1 MAPPSLH
8 GPPALH
14 RPATSTK
21 PKTAQTLS
29 QQPSLT
35 LILPT
40 STPTLDLFFKS
51 TKDHLD
57 PTYMNQYLEPAWNHD
72 PLTTFKLIFKLA
84 LVNKECFIASLLWL
98 NQHHPKTLALNL
110 QGFSRL
116 GYLNFVSEIL
126 YHIMKEKFNTENLR
140 YSWSRQNKNKKKEDI
155 ITCSK
160 RAVKLYKSN
169 LDYRYLYN
177 RVADLFAKLL
187 KSDIEYLKLGEIEK
201 ISMASRW
208 CPLDTLHDKWT
219 LLCEGIARLIFPRDS
234 DPDYKDIEEAHYVYL
249 VRDRLSEE
257 VLVPLRKAL
266 RSAKKWKLVPQKPAP
281 SDTMKKLYVKTF
293 DDESEK
299 YFSKVY
305 EEKYNVYLEIATNW
319 EKESGV
325 LLPHQIVANLNNGS
339 GREVVECE
347 WQRLV
352 RHLEKKGSLKNC
364 LAICD
369 TSKMIGTTQIDVC
382 VSMGLLISELSD
394 EPWKGKVITCSQ
406 NPKLCRIEGDN
417 LQSKIEFMKGQE
429 CDGNID
435 CHKVFDLIL
444 EVAVAE
450 KLSQDRMVKT
460 VFVFS
465 EMGFE
470 QAGYKALPEIV
481 FWNFRDPASSL
492 VARKRE
498 GKAMVGGVLE
508 CSLSALLRGKVVLT
522 LEDLVKSVPK
532 PEELMESAISGEDYN
547 NLIVFD

>member
-29 QQPSLT
+29 QQPSPT

-72 PLTTFKLIFKLA
+72 PLTTFKLIFNHA

-110 QGFSRL
+110 QGFSRF
-116 GYLNFVSEIL
+116 GYLNFVPEIL
-126 YHIMKEKFNTENLR
+126 YQIMKQKFNTENLR

-208 CPLDTLHDKWT
+208 CPFDTLHDKWT

-266 RSAKKWKLVPQKPAP
+266 CSAKKWKLVPQKPAP
-281 SDTMKKLYVKTF
+281 S
-293 DDESEK
+293 EHH
-299 YFSKVY
+299 
-305 EEKYNVYLEIATNW
+305 EETIL
-319 EKESGV
+319 

-481 FWNFRDPASSL
+481 FWNLRDPASSL

-508 CSLSALLRGKVVLT
+508 CSLSALLRGKVVPT